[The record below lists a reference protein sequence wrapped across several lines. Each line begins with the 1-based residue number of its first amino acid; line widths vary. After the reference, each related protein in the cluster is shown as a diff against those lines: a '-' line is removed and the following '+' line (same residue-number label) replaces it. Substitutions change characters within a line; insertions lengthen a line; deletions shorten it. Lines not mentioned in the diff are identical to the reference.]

1 MVKYA
6 IIGVEG
12 NHDQALVSKLLKN
25 LGFQRFDGKESNLDS
40 FWKKFIPT
48 YPKNGNLYTRL
59 NMPSILF
66 NESLSVAIY
75 LGEGSNLAENL
86 DDTFSI
92 NPEYKTDITAF
103 GIIADADKK
112 TTEKVVTEYRQRLS
126 NYFPNFPDKAGVV
139 DKNIP
144 RTGIYVLPNNISQ
157 GVLDTLL
164 CECGEIAYPEY
175 MARAKLYLDNFSQE
189 ETKYKPL
196 KWKPFDDQK
205 ALIATVV
212 SVLKPGKTN
221 TTSITDNDW
230 VSDITIEE
238 VASLKQ
244 FQTFLIDLLELTDI

>member
-1 MVKYA
+1 M
-6 IIGVEG
+6 
-12 NHDQALVSKLLKN
+12 
-25 LGFQRFDGKESNLDS
+25 
-40 FWKKFIPT
+40 
-48 YPKNGNLYTRL
+48 
-59 NMPSILF
+59 
-66 NESLSVAIY
+66 
-75 LGEGSNLAENL
+75 
-86 DDTFSI
+86 
-92 NPEYKTDITAF
+92 
-103 GIIADADKK
+103 
-112 TTEKVVTEYRQRLS
+112 
-126 NYFPNFPDKAGVV
+126 
-139 DKNIP
+139 
-144 RTGIYVLPNNISQ
+144 
-157 GVLDTLL
+157 L